1 MDDITRQ
8 FTLEETRSSE
18 GKIVDAKGH
27 IGAWPLRRAISYNVG
42 VNCDS
47 ISVVDGLLHVH
58 RCGRTIATAELLGA
72 APTFARRLRAI
83 WAALL
88 HPRHGSK
95 RECAQSAGDSTS
107 PKWEQLLQPRDK
119 NKR

>member
-1 MDDITRQ
+1 MDGITRK

-47 ISVVDGLLHVH
+47 ICVRDGLLHVQ
-58 RCGRTIATAELLGA
+58 RCGRIIATAELLGT
-72 APTFARRLRAI
+72 PSTFTRRLRAI
-83 WAALL
+83 WEALL
-88 HPRHGSK
+88 FPRHGSK
-95 RECAQSAGDSTS
+95 RECTQNAGDSTS